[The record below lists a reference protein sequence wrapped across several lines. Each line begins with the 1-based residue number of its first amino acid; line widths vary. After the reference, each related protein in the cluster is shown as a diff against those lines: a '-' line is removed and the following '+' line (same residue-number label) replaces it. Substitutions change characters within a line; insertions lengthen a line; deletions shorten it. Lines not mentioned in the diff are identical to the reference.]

1 MPTKCTWLC
10 STFICFRWIMRE
22 WSRKYTMSARVI
34 TTKRTGCGKLKASL
48 LSVGYT
54 LGGTRVH
61 VMDSHMEKQTMWLP
75 AVSSTWRGRIGNLTL
90 QVNQSWDHIYIK
102 LKADYGETEGY
113 VQKTRVKAHRSLLA
127 RLRGHCKLRMA
138 GMLAFLW
145 NKEHVRYVIQL

>member
-1 MPTKCTWLC
+1 MHMIMFYIHLLQMDNERMVKKVYNECKSNHNQKNWVWEVKSILAKCGLHSWWHQSSCDGLTHGETNHVVTCCL
-10 STFICFRWIMRE
+10 FHLERE
-22 WSRKYTMSARVI
+22 NWKSDIASKP
-34 TTKRTGCGKLKASL
+34 KLRS
-48 LSVGYT
+48 
-54 LGGTRVH
+54 
-61 VMDSHMEKQTMWLP
+61 
-75 AVSSTWRGRIGNLTL
+75 
-90 QVNQSWDHIYIK
+90 YIK